1 LARRNIKGQQRAN
14 GIQLSRL
21 YGEDPLTELAI
32 LLAGASLGI
41 IVFQS
46 AVLAPLVFS
55 QLKDGSSGPFLR
67 ALFPRFFLILAGL
80 SLSTALSSYFGDFS
94 RGVILGCIALALALV
109 AYVLIPSTNRARDEG
124 RTTTFKCLHLASVL
138 LTLGIGITNLLTVF
152 S

>member
-1 LARRNIKGQQRAN
+1 M
-14 GIQLSRL
+14 
-21 YGEDPLTELAI
+21 TELAI

-41 IVFQS
+41 IMFQS

-80 SLSTALSSYFGDFS
+80 NLATALSSYFGDFS
-94 RGVILGCIALALALV
+94 RGAILGCIALALASV
-109 AYVLIPSTNRARDEG
+109 AYALIPGTNRARDEG
-124 RTTTFKCLHLASVL
+124 RTAAFKRLHLASVL
-138 LTLGIGITNLLTVF
+138 LTLGIGVSNLLILF

>member
-1 LARRNIKGQQRAN
+1 M
-14 GIQLSRL
+14 
-21 YGEDPLTELAI
+21 TELAI

-67 ALFPRFFLILAGL
+67 ALFPRFFVILAGL
-80 SLSTALSSYFGDFS
+80 GLATALSSYFGDFS
-94 RGVILGCIALALALV
+94 RGAMLGCIALALASV
-109 AYVLIPSTNRARDEG
+109 AYALIPGTNRARDGG
-124 RTTTFKCLHLASVL
+124 RTAAFKRLHLASVL
-138 LTLGIGITNLLTVF
+138 LTLGIGVSNLLILF

>member
-1 LARRNIKGQQRAN
+1 MI
-14 GIQLSRL
+14 
-21 YGEDPLTELAI
+21 ELTI

-80 SLSTALSSYFGDFS
+80 NLATALSSYFGDFS
-94 RGVILGCIALALALV
+94 RGAILGCIALALALV
-109 AYVLIPSTNRARDEG
+109 AYALIPGTNRARDEG
-124 RTTTFKCLHLASVL
+124 RTAAFKRLHLASVL
-138 LTLGIGITNLLTVF
+138 LTVGIGVSNLLILF